1 MGLLDGLNLSGGIDP
16 QTALLLGLGSGLLG
30 TVGQGRRATF
40 GEALSAGLM
49 SGTQSMRQAIAD
61 RQRAEQLASDERMR
75 ARQMQLQDEQLANSR
90 EDRRIREL
98 ERLRVE
104 DMRRRQEQF
113 GADRE
118 AGKFMVSPE
127 AQAVSQF
134 GGPTNTAAA
143 AVPLLRPQVNR
154 DAELTAA
161 MRAGLLGY
169 DKLLELTAKQQPQV
183 DKIDPSKYTP
193 ESVSTFVRTG
203 NFSTLVPRDRLEN
216 WNGNAVNPYTVK
228 PGAVDMVDP
237 NKAFNLVNGQVVPN
251 LPYQQFA
258 LNQAAQ
264 GSTKVN
270 VPVNVQTG
278 TTMFK
283 SIADKVGESIA
294 KNFDSAQAARNTI
307 NTVTNLRAAL
317 DSNQVIAGPAQGA
330 RMLFS
335 QAASQLGFGDPQRLQ
350 QTALAIQAAAQL
362 ELDKAGENKGQGAM
376 TDSERPILRKA
387 AAGDVTSFTVQEMRI
402 LAQALDRNARE
413 RLRSYGEDMK
423 RLRANPDSGPLADF
437 MAVPEPPPYVPPSQQ
452 AMPSGV
458 YNLTPNGGLQPS
470 SGGR

>member
-1 MGLLDGLNLSGGIDP
+1 MGLLDGMNLNSGLDP

-203 NFSTLVPRDRLEN
+203 NFSALVPRDRLEN

-228 PGAVDMVDP
+228 PGAIDVTDP

-251 LPYQQFA
+251 MAFQQFE
-258 LNQAAQ
+258 LNKAAQ

-270 VPVNVQTG
+270 VPVSVQTG
-278 TTMFK
+278 ASMFK
-283 SIADKVGESIA
+283 SMADKVGESFA
-294 KNFDSAQAARNTI
+294 RNFDSAQGARKTLD
-307 NTVTNLRAAL
+307 TVGNLLNAL
-317 DSNQVIAGPAQGA
+317 DTNQVIAGPGA
-330 RMLFS
+330 GGRRWLS
-335 QAASQLGFGDPQRLQ
+335 QVASSLGLDSPEKLK
-350 QTALAIQAAAQL
+350 QTALAMQAASQL
-362 ELDKAGENKGQGAM
+362 ELDKAAENRGQGDM
-376 TDSERPILRKA
+376 TQSEREIMRRA
-387 AAGDVTSFTVQEMRI
+387 VTGNVENFTADEMRA
-402 LAQALDRNARE
+402 LAQAVNRNARA
-413 RLRSYGEDMK
+413 RLRSYNEDLK